1 MSASLMCETKEN
13 TTLTTLPNNGDAVV
27 FTDLLGLANHGY
39 SLTWFK
45 SIFSYLGP
53 TKKESMKLRRY
64 CKLFSKALKPLP
76 CWTSFPHPKYSSL
89 KGLFDRFNELAGSG
103 SMHIPKLV
111 LIDDGIHVIERYQDE
126 YGEVD
131 VVKINIPIFII
142 GESREHCILI
152 GGLQMNGWEGSDVHV
167 SDLTL
172 RQSKGIGVEGRMYGG
187 ASIHLDNVSIEN
199 SGQCGVAVYG
209 KRNTMKNCNV
219 SHSKSNGLV
228 VSGDD
233 GLMTIDGDATTIH
246 HNCISGCSCEISSC
260 YVHVRFGM
268 HVYTNSSIHL
278 LSPLTKDM
286 ITKNN
291 GGGGNYGGAGTI
303 KTITSNELD
312 CNENRSKIKTQ
323 EGMNQELENCNHH

>member
-1 MSASLMCETKEN
+1 M
-13 TTLTTLPNNGDAVV
+13 GD
-27 FTDLLGLANHGY
+27 
-39 SLTWFK
+39 S
-45 SIFSYLGP
+45 
-53 TKKESMKLRRY
+53 
-64 CKLFSKALKPLP
+64 
-76 CWTSFPHPKYSSL
+76 
-89 KGLFDRFNELAGSG
+89 
-103 SMHIPKLV
+103 
-111 LIDDGIHVIERYQDE
+111 
-126 YGEVD
+126 
-131 VVKINIPIFII
+131 
-142 GESREHCILI
+142 
-152 GGLQMNGWEGSDVHV
+152 
-167 SDLTL
+167 
-172 RQSKGIGVEGRMYGG
+172 G
-187 ASIHLDNVSIEN
+187 ASFHLDNVSVEN
-199 SGQCGVAVYG
+199 SGSNGVRIVYCT

-312 CNENRSKIKTQ
+312 CNKKEDMKIEAK
-323 EGMNQELENCNHH
+323 